1 MRGLKILAGMA
12 LLAVVGVFAYV
23 WVSGGSGEPS
33 TEVTAPALTTPASAA
48 SDPELSEDVST
59 TTATTPESTPSD
71 PPEES
76 TIVSSSDG
84 GAAVVYRIDAASSS
98 VTFEIDE
105 ILNGSPKRVVGVTSD
120 VAGEVLIDFGNPSAS
135 VLGTTVINVRTLET
149 DSSFRDRAMRG
160 PILGSASDENEF
172 AVFEPVS
179 VDGLP
184 EEVAIGETVKLVVCR
199 RFNSER
205 NHQAGCVRHRRGA
218 GLEGTD

>member
-48 SDPELSEDVST
+48 SDPEISEDVST

-76 TIVSSSDG
+76 TVVSSSDG
-84 GAAVVYRIDAASSS
+84 GAAVVYRIDGASSL

-120 VAGEVLIDFGNPSAS
+120 VAGEVLTPIIHGWRFG
-135 VLGTTVINVRTLET
+135 G
-149 DSSFRDRAMRG
+149 
-160 PILGSASDENEF
+160 
-172 AVFEPVS
+172 
-179 VDGLP
+179 
-184 EEVAIGETVKLVVCR
+184 
-199 RFNSER
+199 
-205 NHQAGCVRHRRGA
+205 
-218 GLEGTD
+218 